1 MEAQALRKGGR
12 QFHHPQLHL
21 PRRAAR
27 DPVLRMKS
35 KYEYFDRSQ
44 LIVQPLSART
54 NDLQISRWLALG
66 DAAPEYSHPQLP
78 EVAQR
83 ITAAARSGASR
94 ILMLGAHVLRAGLNR
109 LIIDP
114 LERGALSHIAMN
126 GAGAIHD
133 SHLAAACAAP
143 P

>member
-1 MEAQALRKGGR
+1 MKAQAPQKRGR
-12 QFHHPQLHL
+12 GFHQPQLHL

-35 KYEYFDRSQ
+35 KYKYFDRSQ

-54 NDLQISRWLALG
+54 NDLEISRWLALG
-66 DAAPEYSHPQLP
+66 DAAPEYSHPKLP

-83 ITAAARSGASR
+83 ITAAARTGASR
-94 ILMLGAHVLRAGLNR
+94 ILMMAAHVLRAGANR
-109 LIIDP
+109 HIIDL
-114 LERGALSHIAMN
+114 LERDAVSHIAMN